1 MKTNYTSLDTGEPH
15 RNRLATPAILFA
27 LIFPSIVTLSYF
39 VLLAG
44 QPSGLQQSA
53 YGIGKAIQFGFPL
66 FWVAVILREKI
77 AWSPPS
83 GHGMSLGFGFGLVV
97 AAAMLGLYHLWLNPG
112 GYFLN
117 AEEAVRQKVIDLGL
131 NTHWRYASTGLFYAF
146 CHSLLE
152 EYYWRWFVFRQL
164 RKQASLA
171 TSITISSVGFM
182 AHHVI
187 LLATFFGWDSPMTY
201 LFSLAVAAGGAVWA
215 MIYEQSDSLYAPW
228 VSHLLVDAAIFLLGY
243 DLVRDQLL

>member
-1 MKTNYTSLDTGEPH
+1 MTVNNTSLDGDAH
-15 RNRLATPAILFA
+15 RVDRLAAVAILFA
-27 LIFPSIVTLSYF
+27 LIFPSLVTLGYF
-39 VLLAG
+39 VVLAG
-44 QPSGLQQSA
+44 QPSELQQFA
-53 YGIGKAIQFGFPL
+53 YAVGKAIQFGFPL
-66 FWVAVILREKI
+66 FWVVEILREKI
-77 AWSPPS
+77 QWSPPS
-83 GHGMSLGFGFGLVV
+83 GSGMPMGLGFGLLV
-97 AAAMLGLYHLWLNPG
+97 AAAMLGVYHLWLNPG

-131 NTHWRYASTGLFYAF
+131 NRHWRYATTGVFYVF

-171 TSITISSVGFM
+171 TAILISSLGFM

-187 LLATFFGWDSPMTY
+187 LLATFFGWDSPATY
-201 LFSLAVAAGGAVWA
+201 LFSFAVAMGGAAWA
-215 MIYEQSDSLYAPW
+215 WIYEQSASLYAPW